1 MARKVDTTLA
11 KWAARADDDIDLRM
25 EEGIIESAHNLSAL
39 RKISFEEA
47 LELVRA
53 KIAGSKDVSASSLP
67 ALRHL

>member
-11 KWAARADDDIDLRM
+11 KWAARADDDIDLRT

-53 KIAGSKDVSASSLP
+53 KIARSKDVSAGSLP